1 MTARDL
7 HERHGNDNRGCSRD
21 RLTQEA
27 VALMVRL
34 GLPGI
39 LVESFTFQEH
49 TNCFRGAG
57 YVPI

>member
-1 MTARDL
+1 MIYADTK
-7 HERHGNDNRGCSRD
+7 
-21 RLTQEA
+21 QE
-27 VALMVRL
+27 VDEIFDIQPSLMVRL

-57 YVPI
+57 YVQI